1 MGTMNKNT
9 ENNVK
14 DYPTK
19 IDTRVALLE
28 MSISHINE
36 TLIRIEK
43 RFDKIDDRF
52 DKIDNKID
60 KIDSKIDSR
69 FFWLLSFQ
77 IGGFVGLLGVIGRVA
92 HWI

>member
-1 MGTMNKNT
+1 MATINKNN

-14 DYPTK
+14 DYPNK

-28 MSISHINE
+28 MSISHIND

-43 RFDKIDDRF
+43 RFDKIDDKFERMEAKL
-52 DKIDNKID
+52 DKMDA
-60 KIDSKIDSR
+60 KIDSR